1 MMTCKDGRGPTQ
13 ENKGAKEICASTTR
27 KAITQ
32 ISAERES
39 ERAQQK
45 TQARR
50 VSKMEERQLD
60 KKKRNNRDRSAV
72 QLWEVGNHFH
82 LGAGA
87 RTRRGSLKRSLK
99 L

>member
-27 KAITQ
+27 KASTQ

-60 KKKRNNRDRSAV
+60 KKKGIIRTDPLCSFGKLATAFISA
-72 QLWEVGNHFH
+72 LA
-82 LGAGA
+82 LGPAA
-87 RTRRGSLKRSLK
+87 EA
-99 L
+99 